1 MYDRDYRNK
10 VAVALLYD
18 RIRAPKLVAKGE
30 GEFANKIIAEAKSAD
45 VPVSQ
50 DELLA
55 RTLSQLTLN
64 DEIPETLF
72 QSVALVLAWA
82 YRIQGKT
89 PWD

>member
-1 MYDRDYRNK
+1 MSDRDYHNK

-30 GEFANKIIAEAKSAD
+30 GELANKILAEAESAD
-45 VPVSQ
+45 VPISQ

-55 RTLSQLTLN
+55 KTLSQLTLN
-64 DEIPETLF
+64 EESPESLF